1 MKVNIP
7 ESTQKRV
14 VIIGGGF
21 AGMNLARKLAKSDY
35 QVVLVD
41 KNNYHQFQPLFYQVA
56 MAGLEPSSIAFPLRK
71 IFQKHKNVY
80 IRVTE
85 VLEADLPNKCLKT
98 TLGIMNFDYLVLA
111 VGADTNFFGNENL
124 AKHCI
129 PMKSVGEALYL
140 RNAIFNDYEIALSTD
155 DYEERQGFIDVVI
168 VGGGPTGVEV
178 AGALAEMRQYILP
191 KDYPELDNKE
201 VDIYLVQSGNR
212 LLKGMSA
219 EAAEKALEYLRKL
232 GVKIVLN
239 NRVTDVDKNFAYL
252 KDGTT
257 IRSRKVIWAAGIT
270 GNIIKGLPEDCIVR
284 GNRLKVNEFNQVEC
298 HDNVFAIGDIAYME
312 EGAIFAKGHP
322 QVAQVAIQQGKHLAD
337 NFKKMAKGKALTPFK
352 YNDLGAMATIGRHL
366 AVVDLPRFKTQGSFA
381 WFVWLFVHL
390 FSLIGMRNKVIVFT
404 NWVWNY
410 FTYDQSL
417 RLIIKVKER
426 YGKKM

>member
-7 ESTQKRV
+7 ESNQKRV

-21 AGMNLARKLAKSDY
+21 AGINLAKRLAKTNY

-71 IFQKHKNVY
+71 IFQKHKNIY
-80 IRVTE
+80 IRITE
-85 VLEADLPNKCLKT
+85 VLEVELSKNRLQT
-98 TLGIMNFDYLVLA
+98 TLGIMNYDYLVMA

-124 AKHCI
+124 IKHCI

-155 DYEERQGFIDVVI
+155 DFEERQGFIDVVI

-178 AGALAEMRQYILP
+178 AGALAEMKKYILP

-212 LLKGMSA
+212 LLKGMSE
-219 EAAEKALEYLRKL
+219 EAGKKAIEYLKRL
-232 GVKIVLN
+232 GVKIILDC
-239 NRVTDVDKNFAYL
+239 RVINVDENFVYM
-252 KDGTT
+252 KDGTK

-270 GNIIKGLPEDCIVR
+270 GNKIKGLPDDLLVR
-284 GNRLKVNEFNQVEC
+284 GNRIKVNQFNQVEGLE
-298 HDNVFAIGDIAYME
+298 NVYAIGDIAYME
-312 EGAIFAKGHP
+312 ADEAFPKGHP
-322 QVAQVAIQQGKHLAD
+322 QVAQTAIQQGKHLAK
-337 NFKKMAKGKALTPFK
+337 NLKKQAKGKAMTPFVYK
-352 YNDLGAMATIGRHL
+352 DLGAMATIGRHL
-366 AVVDLPRFKTQGSFA
+366 AVADLPKFKTQGTFA
-381 WFVWLFVHL
+381 WLVWLFVHL
-390 FSLIGMRNKVIVFT
+390 FSLIGMRNKVIVFI

-426 YGKKM
+426 KRK